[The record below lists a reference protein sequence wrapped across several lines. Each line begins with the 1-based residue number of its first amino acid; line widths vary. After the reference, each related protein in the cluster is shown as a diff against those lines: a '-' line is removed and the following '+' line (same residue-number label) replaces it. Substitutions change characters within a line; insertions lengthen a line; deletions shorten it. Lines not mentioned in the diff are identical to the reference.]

1 MQYNNFLCKTHFN
14 KFAMLICLHHTDIQG
29 MKLHQLVCRKQILKF
44 NYYSEKTN
52 STVKC
57 NYKLPAFSLKAL
69 DYKPTQSPIFYLSLS
84 HQVECAGKCQPASPI
99 KPIFLL
105 CAFFHAT
112 TDIPEQLLLRL
123 CSVSALIIFRCQVKN
138 LLSYNVYKQ
147 GR

>member
-44 NYYSEKTN
+44 NYSSEKTN

-57 NYKLPAFSLKAL
+57 NYKLPVFSLKAL

-84 HQVECAGKCQPASPI
+84 HQVECAGNCQPASPI